1 MVWHG
6 ETAAGVAAIAA
17 QTYTVVNGVPYHHP
31 PKTATGVAAAA
42 AQTATAGVAVLPKTA
57 TGVAAAAAETA
68 SGVARPAPVTEEE
81 LLAIGWPCHW
91 PPTAASKA
99 GAQSKAT
106 AWCTQLQLQGD
117 TLIERLPPP
126 PKAAIGAD
134 VAGKAAA
141 SVDRQPS
148 LTQHLADMTSDSLGN
163 FMGLPQASRE
173 RQSRTATRRRKRAKA
188 VKALSKMTHMQAMV
202 DIRCF
207 TKALKKELEKV
218 RDMRY
223 AHWDRLGYRLNIITR
238 TRIKEGRIKKLTS
251 VPEIRKR
258 AAATWAFAERNTPVS
273 RPRRR

>member
-6 ETAAGVAAIAA
+6 QTAAGVAAIAA

-42 AQTATAGVAVLPKTA
+42 AQTATGVAVPPKTA
-57 TGVAAAAAETA
+57 TGVAAAAAQTA
-68 SGVARPAPVTEEE
+68 TGVAGV
-81 LLAIGWPCHW
+81 PCHW
-91 PPTAASKA
+91 PPTAAQAAGAVSKA
-99 GAQSKAT
+99 S
-106 AWCTQLQLQGD
+106 AWYQQLQLQGD
-117 TLIERLPPP
+117 TLQERQPPAP
-126 PKAAIGAD
+126 RAATGAA

-173 RQSRTATRRRKRAKA
+173 RQPPAPKAATRRRKRAKA
-188 VKALSKMTHMQAMV
+188 LKALSKMTHMQAMV

-207 TKALKKELEKV
+207 TKALKKEMEKV

-223 AHWDRLGYRLNIITR
+223 AHWNRLGYRLNIITL
-238 TRIKEGRIKKLTS
+238 TRIKEGRIKKLTN
-251 VPEIRKR
+251 VTEIRKR
-258 AAATWAFAERNTPVS
+258 AAAIWAFAERNTPAS

>member
-1 MVWHG
+1 MLSRLTG
-6 ETAAGVAAIAA
+6 GKKADA
-17 QTYTVVNGVPYHHP
+17 QPARP
-31 PKTATGVAAAA
+31 ATGVAAAA
-42 AQTATAGVAVLPKTA
+42 AAPTAT
-57 TGVAAAAAETA
+57 
-68 SGVARPAPVTEEE
+68 GVARPAPVTEEE

-173 RQSRTATRRRKRAKA
+173 RQPPAPKAATRRRKRAKA

-223 AHWDRLGYRLNIITR
+223 AHWDRLGYRLNIITL
-238 TRIKEGRIKKLTS
+238 TRIKEGRIIKLTS